1 MKIYHAYNL
10 VIYSELSIPEL
21 TPYSEASSTDWPRRS
36 VDALATD
43 VPFAVDA
50 DVVIRFGNVQREAGH
65 YVDPTRDDPNYLFVR
80 EDGVGAFFIRQ
91 GCEIVID
98 PVAHF
103 DAGYLRTL
111 LLGPLFAILLR
122 QRGLLVLH
130 ASAVKLGDCAVA
142 FLGGSGWGKSTLVT
156 AFHQRGNTV
165 LTDDV
170 MPLQMDG
177 GLSLVLPSYPQFKLC
192 PDAAASF
199 GKEEELVPIFQG
211 AGKLA
216 YSITDGFQHTPLPL
230 QHIYILGKG
239 DRHAIVPV
247 APQLAFMELVQH
259 TRAMISLT
267 QAPFL
272 AAHFQLCTQLVK
284 TVPVSR
290 FIRKPALEDLPR
302 LMDMIE
308 ADVAQSVKP
317 DLVGVP

>member
-1 MKIYHAYNL
+1 MQAYRAYSL
-10 VIYSELSIPEL
+10 AIHSELSMPEL
-21 TPYSEASSTDWPRRS
+21 TPSSTDWLGQSTPQ
-36 VDALATD
+36 T
-43 VPFAVDA
+43 
-50 DVVIRFGNVQREAGH
+50 DVVIRFGNAQDESDH
-65 YVDPTRDDPNYLFVR
+65 YTTPGQNNPAYFFASMDD
-80 EDGVGAFFIRQ
+80 VGAFFIRQ

-98 PVAHF
+98 PV
-103 DAGYLRTL
+103 DNVTEGQLRAI
-111 LLGPLFAILLR
+111 LLGSAFSILLR

-130 ASAVKLGDCAVA
+130 ASAVKIGTCAVA

-170 MPLQMDG
+170 MPLHMDG
-177 GLSLVLPSYPQFKLC
+177 GGALVLPSYPQFKLC

-199 GKEEELVPIFQG
+199 GKKEELEPIFQG

-230 QHIYILGKG
+230 QQIYILGKG

-259 TRAMISLT
+259 TRAMTDLPQET
-267 QAPFL
+267 FL
-272 AAHFQLCTQLVK
+272 ASHFQLCTQLVK